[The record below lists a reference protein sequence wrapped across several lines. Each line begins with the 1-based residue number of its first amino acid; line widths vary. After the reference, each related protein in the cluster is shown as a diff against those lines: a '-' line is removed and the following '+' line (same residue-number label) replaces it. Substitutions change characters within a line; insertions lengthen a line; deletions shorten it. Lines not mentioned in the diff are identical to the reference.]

1 MAEYVRLLDNLRQE
15 VKKFPMSTYN
25 GVYKNLKM
33 KDGTPRFIVVSE
45 DYVLDPAN
53 LAAKQST
60 ETEPVKKK
68 EVAELVADKNFKE
81 IPNESESDRFLRMK
95 NIELAKKSQSTNP

>member
-1 MAEYVRLLDNLRQE
+1 MAEYVRLLDKMRQE
-15 VKKFPMSTYN
+15 VKKFPMSTYK

-45 DYVLDPAN
+45 DYVLDPAD
-53 LAAKQST
+53 LPTIQSI

-68 EVAELVADKNFKE
+68 EDAELVADKHFKE
-81 IPNESESDRFLRMK
+81 IPNESPSDRFLRLK
-95 NIELAKKSQSTNP
+95 NIEMAKKSQSTK